1 VDGGD
6 LEALR
11 QLTVWLASHGPS
23 EGTRRVISGHYKRFD
38 VARGL
43 AAIVVLLAHVI
54 EIYVTRLTG
63 HDRPFILLSEVLAR
77 HAVLVFFLLSGY
89 LITVSILSNI
99 RKNGRFDEVNY
110 LISRITRIYPPLF
123 GAILITLV
131 AWALIHALGLPGAAH
146 YGLPSDRFIAVDSF
160 TVSAWDCIRALLM
173 QDGLLVTNS
182 SLWSLYPEFHIYLLA
197 MLGAMAYC
205 THGAARYIWLCIGVL
220 LFATWCYLWAS
231 FLFYA
236 LVWALGAVVALANS
250 RTDQIRAATR
260 LSAAAAVVSALV
272 LTVWV
277 VVAQNYDA
285 FVVNRAPIWR
295 GFVVQGLCSVCYAH
309 LLFSSKVLNRAMPEA
324 LATTGS
330 FSYSLYLIHYPL
342 LLMGLSFTQNWMA
355 DSVGRTLVV
364 AIAAIP
370 AMLFVSMWFARYF
383 EDQKRFSGVIR
394 SALLGLR
401 TALTRRYRPPRGSV
415 RSR

>member
-1 VDGGD
+1 
-6 LEALR
+6 
-11 QLTVWLASHGPS
+11 
-23 EGTRRVISGHYKRFD
+23 
-38 VARGL
+38 
-43 AAIVVLLAHVI
+43 
-54 EIYVTRLTG
+54 
-63 HDRPFILLSEVLAR
+63 
-77 HAVLVFFLLSGY
+77 
-89 LITVSILSNI
+89 
-99 RKNGRFDEVNY
+99 
-110 LISRITRIYPPLF
+110 
-123 GAILITLV
+123 
-131 AWALIHALGLPGAAH
+131 
-146 YGLPSDRFIAVDSF
+146 
-160 TVSAWDCIRALLM
+160 
-173 QDGLLVTNS
+173 
-182 SLWSLYPEFHIYLLA
+182 
-197 MLGAMAYC
+197 
-205 THGAARYIWLCIGVL
+205 
-220 LFATWCYLWAS
+220 
-231 FLFYA
+231 
-236 LVWALGAVVALANS
+236 
-250 RTDQIRAATR
+250 
-260 LSAAAAVVSALV
+260 
-272 LTVWV
+272 
-277 VVAQNYDA
+277 
-285 FVVNRAPIWR
+285 VNRAPIWR